1 MDVKIINVAL
11 CGGGVVG
18 GGVCE
23 IINSKNSDLLRNGI
37 VFNITKILVKSLNK
51 SRDFTIPTDTI
62 VTDNFENIITDSK
75 IDMIVEVIGGDT
87 IAKDIMHFA
96 LSTRKPFITAN
107 KALLAK
113 HLDEIIN
120 INTANTF
127 IGYESSVG
135 GGIPIIKSLQRDIIQ
150 TDDVK
155 QISGI
160 LNGTTNFILSK
171 MSINGWSYDY
181 ALKDAQRLG
190 YAEAD
195 PTSDVEG
202 FDALYKIC
210 ILCKLGLGKI
220 LNVDE
225 IPRIGIS
232 KIDAVD
238 FEYAKTL
245 NCAIKLIGTC
255 KLLNNKIQC
264 IVSPMLIENTNTIA
278 SINNATNIIEIKSKY
293 LSNSYYVGQGA
304 GRYPTAEAVVSDM
317 VNYVKTTN
325 TKPFALTSDYEYNNN
340 YESKFYIRINAKDKV
355 GIIKDVGN
363 VFNIYG
369 VSIDAILQNK
379 IKNPDNIA
387 FVVTTDP
394 TDLHK
399 IRNIVKTIDELSW
412 SLSEPLYLPFL

>member
-23 IINSKNSDLLRNGI
+23 IINNKNSDLLKNGI

-62 VTDNFENIITDSK
+62 ITDNFEDIINDSK

-87 IAKDIMHFA
+87 IAKDIMNFA
-96 LSTRKPFITAN
+96 LSTNKPFITAN
-107 KALLAK
+107 KELLAK
-113 HLDEIIN
+113 HLAEIIN
-120 INTANTF
+120 INSSNTF

-150 TDDVK
+150 TDGVN

-171 MSINGWSYDY
+171 MSINGWSYEY
-181 ALKDAQRLG
+181 ALSDAQRLG

-202 FDALYKIC
+202 FDAMYKIC

-220 LNVDE
+220 LNTND
-225 IPRIGIS
+225 IPRIGIT

-255 KLLNNKIQC
+255 KLMNNKIQC
-264 IVSPMLIENTNTIA
+264 IVSPMLIDNKNTIA
-278 SINNATNIIEIKSKY
+278 AINNATNIIEVKSKY
-293 LSNSYYVGQGA
+293 LANSYYVGQGA

-317 VNYVKTTN
+317 VNFVKSTN
-325 TKPFALTSDYEYNNN
+325 TQAFPLTTDYEYNNN
-340 YESKFYIRINAKDKV
+340 YESKFYIRINAKDKI
-355 GIIKDVGN
+355 GIVKDLGN
-363 VFNIYG
+363 VFNIHG

-379 IKNPDNIA
+379 IKNPNNIA
-387 FVVTTDP
+387 FVITTDQ

-399 IRNIVKTIDELSW
+399 IQNIVKTINELSW
-412 SLSEPLYLPFL
+412 SLSEPVYLPFL